1 MVKKILRRIFQ
12 ILIVAF
18 IIIQFF
24 RPAKNSSEG
33 ISNND
38 ITKLYTVPSDIQSIL
53 KTSCYDCH
61 SNNTIYPWYSY
72 IQPVAWWLNG
82 HIKDGK
88 RGLNFSEFAG
98 YRIRKQYKRLE
109 DINELVKKNEM
120 PLDTYLW
127 IHKYA
132 KLNDQQKLI
141 LANWATAIRD
151 TIKARYPADSLVRR

>member
-1 MVKKILRRIFQ
+1 MVKKILRRTFQ

>member
-1 MVKKILRRIFQ
+1 MVKKILRRTFQ

-24 RPAKNSSEG
+24 RPAKNRSVG

-38 ITKLYTVPSDIQSIL
+38 ITKLYTVPADVQSIL

-120 PLDTYLW
+120 PPQKIALLLQMVV
-127 IHKYA
+127 
-132 KLNDQQKLI
+132 KLLQHRL
-141 LANWATAIRD
+141 LRRMATAVVLNI
-151 TIKARYPADSLVRR
+151 